1 MTAVA
6 RQLNETIE
14 LLHEVHKELLLLAE
28 EKSSVI
34 IRGEFSRLQEIVRE
48 ETKLVSRASEL
59 ENLRIDAA
67 KAVLNN
73 QAEVENPAVED
84 LLPHLTDS
92 EAETLR
98 HLRERLLETI
108 RELQERNRRNDEL
121 LEDSLRLVNM
131 TLEAAVPRRH
141 SGHYSNRGKEQAGVA
156 ERVLF
161 DSRA

>member
-1 MTAVA
+1 MA